1 MGSSPVSCIN
11 AFVHIK
17 FTEVGKVFEH
27 KYVTAIKGETFVV
40 FARDCEEAL
49 HKAKLL
55 WEEKHSRQ
63 SK

>member
-1 MGSSPVSCIN
+1 M
-11 AFVHIK
+11 
-17 FTEVGKVFEH
+17 FEH